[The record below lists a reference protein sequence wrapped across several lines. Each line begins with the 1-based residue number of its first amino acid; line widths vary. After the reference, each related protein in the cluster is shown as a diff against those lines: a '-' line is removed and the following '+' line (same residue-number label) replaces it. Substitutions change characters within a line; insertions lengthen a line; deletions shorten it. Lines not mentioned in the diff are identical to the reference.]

1 MSPRT
6 FPSVIAKASALSLS
20 FVLLATAIA
29 YTTRQASN
37 DSLASSLSIALSREV
52 KGSVIVAKIT
62 PPRGTPLPL
71 SRSYDVRYPNGARAS
86 AFLVPITGH
95 AGPFTAVFLVRNGTS
110 VSFAGL
116 LGVAKPDNPEYYGIT
131 DRILSSW
138 KRRIEIATS
147 LSAEVKH
154 EKK

>member
-1 MSPRT
+1 MRQRT
-6 FPSVIAKASALSLS
+6 FPSVIAKSSALALS

-29 YTTRQASN
+29 YTTGQSS
-37 DSLASSLSIALSREV
+37 DESLKTSLSGILSREI
-52 KGSVIVAKIT
+52 KGSVSVAKKT
-62 PPRGTPLPL
+62 PLTGGPLPL
-71 SRSYDVRYPNGARAS
+71 SRSYDVRYPNGAAAT

-116 LGVAKPDNPEYYGIT
+116 IGVARPDNPEYYGIT

-147 LSAEVKH
+147 HSAEVKH